1 MSTLKKERTNIYL
14 NSDIK
19 REAKKILE
27 RYGLSL
33 SDAVNIFLT
42 QVVLV
47 KGIPFQIRIP
57 NEETQKVL
65 REVRE
70 GKNLEEIDLETLKE
84 EDANLDRQ

>member
-19 REAKKILE
+19 RKAKKILE
-27 RYGLSL
+27 QYGLSL
-33 SDAVNIFLT
+33 SDAINIFLT

-57 NEETQKVL
+57 NKETQKVL

-70 GKNLEEIDLETLKE
+70 GKNLEEIDLETLKKE
-84 EDANLDRQ
+84 VKGSVKS